1 MPTTIAHNLLSM
13 DQFAEQTPAITRRM
27 LSALAA
33 KQYGWLQRQVR
44 CESGAACAWWIRPRV
59 AVCGGRPQARQ
70 EALDVKSPGR
80 PPQGSCCVL
89 FYLSADTLRGAIQ
102 LTVEYDT
109 TRHCMTTSVRE
120 NHTRPPCVQ
129 RLQSW
134 KAQDVYR
141 R

>member
-13 DQFAEQTPAITRRM
+13 DQFAEQTPSHHQAHA
-27 LSALAA
+27 SALAA
-33 KQYGWLQRQVR
+33 KQYGWLQRQVC
-44 CESGAACAWWIRPRV
+44 CESGAVCVAGIWPRV
-59 AVCGGRPQARQ
+59 AGCGGRPQARQ
-70 EALDVKSPGR
+70 EARDVKSPAGHPGLLLR
-80 PPQGSCCVL
+80 SL
-89 FYLSADTLRGAIQ
+89 RSERDTLRGAIQ